1 MTTIP
6 LNRIK
11 SKPVQPQ
18 VQKVV
23 VLVRL
28 LLSFLTYFR
37 ENTYITIYISRV
49 GKGNAE
55 FALLLVG
62 YADEVKVCF
71 DMMI

>member
-6 LNRIK
+6 LNKIK

-23 VLVRL
+23 VLVWL

-37 ENTYITIYISRV
+37 ENTYITIYISQV